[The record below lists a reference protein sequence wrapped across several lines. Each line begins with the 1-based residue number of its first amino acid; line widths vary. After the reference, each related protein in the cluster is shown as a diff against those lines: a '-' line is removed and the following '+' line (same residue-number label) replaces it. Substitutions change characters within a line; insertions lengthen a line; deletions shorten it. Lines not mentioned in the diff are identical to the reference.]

1 MIPTELEEI
10 VLRPEDGLLD
20 LGGMAAR
27 SRSGRPTLGSFS
39 ACSNVTGL
47 LHRRHGAYACSAL
60 YVRVDMRSGTGSSA
74 GRGARAYVL
83 AIAKRMYSLGGG
95 TVLYVSA
102 YGDDADYHFLLCFSS
117 PLWFCF
123 VLFCF
128 SWRDS
133 LLGATTGQGRASSL
147 GQVRSPRFV
156 KLLHPRTSSRRATR
170 IGVAVYLRIRE
181 SRLHSDP

>member
-10 VLRPEDGLLD
+10 GLRPEDGLLD

-123 VLFCF
+123 VLFF
-128 SWRDS
+128 LERFFAWGDNGAGESKQ
-133 LLGATTGQGRASSL
+133 LGPGQKPTFRQASSPENL
-147 GQVRSPRFV
+147 F
-156 KLLHPRTSSRRATR
+156 SSCHAHLRR
-170 IGVAVYLRIRE
+170 GLRIRE

>member
-10 VLRPEDGLLD
+10 GLRPEDGLLD

-123 VLFCF
+123 VFLGEILWLGRQRGRGEQAAWARSEAHVSSSFF
-128 SWRDS
+128 TREP
-133 LLGATTGQGRASSL
+133 LLVVPRASAS
-147 GQVRSPRFV
+147 RST
-156 KLLHPRTSSRRATR
+156 HSRVETP
-170 IGVAVYLRIRE
+170 L
-181 SRLHSDP
+181 